1 MYRNLFV
8 PVDGSPL
15 SLRAMEA
22 SIALA
27 KQLGAAIT
35 GFVVEPDAPMPM
47 EGSPLPAYTEATEKH
62 IVRTDTHAHDVLS
75 RFEVMAAPSCLA
87 SAMLAAIA
95 RRLSGLPSTGTKR
108 LRYMGD
114 FRCFDVVHCRPDAGL
129 ALDACQDWCEPSTNT
144 QCASY
149 SGLNCAPRLPA
160 PGGQG

>member
-8 PVDGSPL
+8 PVDGSKL

-27 KQLGAAIT
+27 KQLGAGIT

-75 RFEVMAAPSCLA
+75 RFEVKAAQSGVAFTGLHARTDGVDRAIIEQAEQSGCDMIVMLTHGRGTFGELLFGSHTKNVLA
-87 SAMLAAIA
+87 KCK
-95 RRLSGLPSTGTKR
+95 LP
-108 LRYMGD
+108 LL
-114 FRCFDVVHCRPDAGL
+114 VLH
-129 ALDACQDWCEPSTNT
+129 
-144 QCASY
+144 
-149 SGLNCAPRLPA
+149 
-160 PGGQG
+160 